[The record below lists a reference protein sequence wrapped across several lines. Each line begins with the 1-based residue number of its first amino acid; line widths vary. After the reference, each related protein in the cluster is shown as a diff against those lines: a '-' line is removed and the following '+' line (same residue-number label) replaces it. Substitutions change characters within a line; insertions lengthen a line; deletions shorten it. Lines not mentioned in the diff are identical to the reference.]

1 MSDEEYI
8 TKNEYSWNDVT
19 FNDPACNL
27 DYGITFD
34 FGGKERLKITKDGF
48 YIDGRLVANDTE
60 IYQAFKDFLNTCSG
74 MNSCSGKETQ
84 DDRYY
89 KAIKR
94 NIEKEK
100 KHNFFSGAL
109 GLRHNRKGE

>member
-8 TKNEYSWNDVT
+8 TKNEFPWMVT
-19 FNDPACNL
+19 FGDQALIPDHTIVFHVGA
-27 DYGITFD
+27 
-34 FGGKERLKITKDGF
+34 KERLKITKDGF
-48 YIDGRLVANDTE
+48 YVDERLVANDTE

-100 KHNFFSGAL
+100 KYNFFSGAL